1 MRKIWVRT
9 EAGSRVFR
17 ERRQM
22 GDRRAPAPRPP
33 TRSATVPLRVPT
45 VTEQAIQFLTRYL
58 FCGLGLA
65 FFNVAFPESP
75 RLLPVEFI
83 NAAFA
88 LYLIANTGFF
98 LHAWQHPESLSRYRV
113 AMWLDIVMVSM
124 CLVADPNEVPP
135 SAIVYI
141 MVVLGNG
148 MRYGLRL
155 FGEAVVGSFAGA
167 MLAVSLRFA
176 PSAEFHPGLLFVNLF
191 GGIILVYA
199 YILMSRVEASRR
211 ALEQKSQVD
220 ALTGIVNRRGLEFM
234 AQRLFAEAE
243 RTGRGFTVMFADMDN
258 FKQVNDRYG
267 HAEGDRVLRQL
278 AHILQSSIRES
289 DVAGR
294 HGGDEFVIILPHTR
308 PGHAED
314 VARRIQ
320 DKVRHWARDNALDCS
335 ISVGIGEA
343 PALGGDLETVLR
355 RVDEAMY
362 AVKREGGGVQVVP
375 RLGDTLGVPAPAR

>member
-1 MRKIWVRT
+1 MRKLRIRT
-9 EAGSRVFR
+9 DAGRRVV
-17 ERRQM
+17 Q
-22 GDRRAPAPRPP
+22 DRRRACDRREGTRPAWLG
-33 TRSATVPLRVPT
+33 SAKTPLRVPT
-45 VTEQAIQFLTRYL
+45 ATEQAVQFLTRYL
-58 FCGLGLA
+58 FCGLGLV
-65 FFNVAFPESP
+65 FFNIAFTQSP
-75 RLLPVEFI
+75 NLLPLAVI
-83 NAAFA
+83 NTAFA
-88 LYLIANTGFF
+88 LYLLVNTAFF
-98 LHAWQHPESLSRYRV
+98 LHAWARPASLLRYRT
-113 AMWLDIVMVSM
+113 AMWVDIFMVSM

-167 MLAVSLRFA
+167 MLAVSLRYA

-220 ALTGIVNRRGLEFM
+220 ALTGVVNRRGMDFV

-294 HGGDEFVIILPHTR
+294 YGGDEFVIILPHT
-308 PGHAED
+308 PPDEAEQ

-320 DKVRHWARDNALDCS
+320 DKVAHWAADNELRCS
-335 ISVGIGEA
+335 LSVGIGEA
-343 PALGGDLETVLR
+343 PGLGGDLDTVLR

-362 AVKREGGGVQVVP
+362 AIKRDGGGVQVVDGP
-375 RLGDTLGVPAPAR
+375 RGVVGMPAPAS